1 MTALDTSMILAAVCK
16 EFGCTLAN
24 LRGSRGTPSITGPR
38 QVAAYLIRIHLQ
50 LSYPEIGR
58 ILYKDHTTIIAAV
71 RRVWDKMKGS
81 AVFTNRVEKIEAR
94 LKQLQD
100 PSLAKTSANTALL
113 IRRLE
118 STAAKLRADADAI
131 DLACAALR
139 ESST

>member
-1 MTALDTSMILAAVCK
+1 
-16 EFGCTLAN
+16 
-24 LRGSRGTPSITGPR
+24 
-38 QVAAYLIRIHLQ
+38 VAAYLIRIHLQ